1 MSSRTKIDEG
11 PLFGATAA
19 LSLYGLVVIV
29 ASLFHVEL
37 IPEQGWLLGVL
48 MVVVLLAGAVVG
60 VLTDSVAHR
69 R

>member
-1 MSSRTKIDEG
+1 MSSRSKTDEG

-37 IPEQGWLLGVL
+37 IPEEGWLLGVL
-48 MVVVLLAGAVVG
+48 MVVVLVAGAAVG
-60 VLTDSVAHR
+60 VVTDSLAHR